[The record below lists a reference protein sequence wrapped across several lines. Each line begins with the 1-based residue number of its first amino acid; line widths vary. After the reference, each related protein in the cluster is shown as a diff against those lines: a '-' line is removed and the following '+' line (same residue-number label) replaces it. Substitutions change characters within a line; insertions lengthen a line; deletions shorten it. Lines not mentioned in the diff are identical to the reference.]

1 MRAARVGVAVLGILA
16 YLLALRSSGIS
27 ELVET
32 ASAFASAGIFVALAF
47 GLFTSFGGAASAS
60 AAIAAGAL
68 VWAAGKFVLDVPTPY
83 LAGLLAA
90 VAAYIAVALVE
101 RRKVGQPVA

>member
-1 MRAARVGVAVLGILA
+1 
-16 YLLALRSSGIS
+16 LRSSGIS
-27 ELVET
+27 DLVET

-60 AAIAAGAL
+60 AAIGAGAL
-68 VWAAGKFVLDVPTPY
+68 VWATGKFVLDVPTPY

-90 VAAYIAVALVE
+90 VAAYIAVALIE
-101 RRKVGQPVA
+101 RNRAGQPVA